1 MLGMSEQQSGKRDL
15 VAEFEASYSGTP
27 PWDIGR
33 PQPAFATLAAEGQLG
48 RTVLDVGCGTGE
60 HVLMAAAAGCEAMGI
75 DISPTA
81 IRLAEVKA
89 EERRTSAR
97 FTVGD
102 ALHLEALGEQFD
114 TVLDCGLFHVF
125 DDADRPLFVRSL
137 AAVVRPGGSY
147 FMLCFSDDE
156 PPGWV
161 PRRVTRAEI
170 RDVFAEGWEVAG
182 IEPAELYVTIR
193 AEPARSWFTCIRRN

>member
-1 MLGMSEQQSGKRDL
+1 MSEQQSGKRDL